1 MRILTLGLNHHTA
14 PVEIRERLAFPED
27 DQPSALARLIRDY
40 GLSEAAILST
50 CNRSELYLAADGD
63 GGLDHGPSGHP
74 LDTDLQ
80 CPEWRVSELCS
91 RNFYQVLAGGQQ

>member
-27 DQPSALARLIRDY
+27 DQPSALARLIHDY

-63 GGLDHGPSGHP
+63 GGLDQARRF
-74 LDTDLQ
+74 L
-80 CPEWRVSELCS
+80 
-91 RNFYQVLAGGQQ
+91 F